1 MIKVSVLLKR
11 RPGMSVAE
19 FHHYWRRAVHGPLL
33 LSVPELM
40 RYIRKYVQCH
50 TIPETFSG
58 TPGAASE
65 YDGIADMWGDSLD
78 DVRRA
83 LAEPRYMEV
92 IRPDE
97 EKFLDLAN
105 CVFIVTE
112 EVPMKG

>member
-11 RPGMSVAE
+11 KPGMSVEE
-19 FHHYWRRAVHGPLL
+19 FHHYWKDVHGPLL

-40 RYIRKYVQCH
+40 RYIRRYVQCH
-50 TIPETFSG
+50 AIAETFAG

-65 YDGIADMWGDSLD
+65 YDGIAEMWGDSLD

-112 EVPMKG
+112 EVPLKG